1 MLSLSGNGLT
11 GADRGP
17 PTAGRMDVV
26 TVIVDGNPV
35 LYTIQAGWA
44 LTIKTI
50 TGEVYSC
57 YAYMFGHAMHACQV
71 MPCMHGAI
79 GGTIDDPIVTGL

>member
-1 MLSLSGNGLT
+1 MHTKSRQYYILGAPGNVLSLSGNSLT

-35 LYTIQAGWA
+35 LYTIQAGRA

-50 TGEVYSC
+50 TGEVY
-57 YAYMFGHAMHACQV
+57 
-71 MPCMHGAI
+71 
-79 GGTIDDPIVTGL
+79 